1 MLKIIAMKIIIK
13 NMVCIRCQ
21 MAVKDEL
28 EKLGLHPTRVELGEA
43 EIIEDLSPE
52 LREKLSNSLKN
63 IGLELVED
71 KVNMLVEKVNTAII
85 DLVHYTDPQIKMN
98 ISDYLSEKLN
108 QNYKYLARLF
118 SQVKG
123 TTIERFYIAHKLEK
137 AKELLVYDDLNLTE
151 IAFKLNYSS
160 VAHLSNQFKKM
171 TGLTPSQFKNLRLN
185 KRIA

>member
-1 MLKIIAMKIIIK
+1 MKIIIK

-43 EIIEDLSPE
+43 EITEDLSTD
-52 LREKLSNSLKN
+52 LRDKLSNSLKDV
-63 IGLELVED
+63 GLELIED
-71 KVNMLVEKVNTAII
+71 KMNILVERVNTTILE
-85 DLVHYTDPQIKMN
+85 LVHYSDHQIKSN

-108 QNYKYLARLF
+108 QNSKHLARLF
-118 SQVKG
+118 SKVKG
-123 TTIERFYIAHKLEK
+123 TTIERFYLVQKIEK
-137 AKELLVYDDLNLTE
+137 VKELLVYSDLNLTE

-160 VAHLSNQFKKM
+160 VAHLSNQFKKLA
-171 TGLTPSQFKNLRLN
+171 GLNPSQFRNLRIN